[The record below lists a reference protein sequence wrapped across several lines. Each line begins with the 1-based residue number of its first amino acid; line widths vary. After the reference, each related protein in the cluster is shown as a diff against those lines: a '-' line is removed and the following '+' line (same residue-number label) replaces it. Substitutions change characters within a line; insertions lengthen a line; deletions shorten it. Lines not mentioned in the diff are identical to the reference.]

1 MSVCKVDIAKRMIAV
16 VRSSSDLTCITGSMP
31 VKTVTVSDLAA
42 SSMVTD
48 LVVITLSKTL
58 LTKASVSMSTLVSV
72 SVYSFSISSVIA
84 LK

>member
-1 MSVCKVDIAKRMIAV
+1 MIGMTPA
-16 VRSSSDLTCITGSMP
+16 SAF
-31 VKTVTVSDLAA
+31 TVLDLAV

-48 LVVITLSKTL
+48 LAATILSKTL
-58 LTKASVSMSTLVSV
+58 VTNASVSMSTLVSV